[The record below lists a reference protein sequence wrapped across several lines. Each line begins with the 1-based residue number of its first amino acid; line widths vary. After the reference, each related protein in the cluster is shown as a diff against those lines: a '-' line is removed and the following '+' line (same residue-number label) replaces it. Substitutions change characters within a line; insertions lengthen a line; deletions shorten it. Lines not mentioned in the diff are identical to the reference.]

1 MNKFLNLLFASVL
14 IVALSAGSGFTD
26 TFTYGDNYA
35 NWPGQNTSMTSDGNG
50 TPLISGAEVVVSG
63 NKDNPGFLQ
72 SITIFETGRRVWDS
86 LFINTGIDG
95 GSWDSWDYIVYDKDA
110 AGNAGGNPEPFPV
123 DDSGLYSV
131 ADSYVYE
138 IAEKNGT
145 RIGHANGIKDDG
157 ALTLTAGLLDSITY
171 IDSNLVYTFND
182 SSIAL
187 DSNFVIG
194 YTPWCANDVFLT
206 PVPEPATI
214 FMFGLGLIGL
224 AGLGRKKFFKKA

>member
-1 MNKFLNLLFASVL
+1 MNKFLNLLSASVL
-14 IVALSAGSGFTD
+14 IVILSAASGFTD

-35 NWPGQNTSMTSDGNG
+35 NWPGQTTSITADENG

-63 NKDNPGFLQ
+63 NKDNPCYLQ
-72 SITIFETGRRVWDS
+72 SITIFETDRRVWDS

-95 GSWDSWDYIVYDKDA
+95 GAWDSWDYIVYDKDA
-110 AGNAGGNPEPFPV
+110 AGNAGSNPEDFPV
-123 DDSGLYSV
+123 EFSGLYSV

-138 IAEKNGT
+138 TAEKNGT
-145 RIGHANGIKDDG
+145 RTGHANGINMD
-157 ALTLTAGLLDSITY
+157 ALTLTTTGLLNSVTY
-171 IDSNLVYTFND
+171 CNNELVYTFNTG
-182 SSIAL
+182 ITL

-206 PVPEPATI
+206 PVPEPAAI

>member
-14 IVALSAGSGFTD
+14 IVVLSAGSGFTD

-35 NWPGQNTSMTSDGNG
+35 NWPGQSISITADENG
-50 TPLISGAEVVVSG
+50 TPEISGAEVVVSG
-63 NKDNPGFLQ
+63 DKDIPGFLQ
-72 SITIFETGRRVWDS
+72 SITIFETDRRIWDS
-86 LFINTGIDG
+86 LFINTGIGG
-95 GSWDSWDYIVYDKDA
+95 GSWESWDYIVYDNTG
-110 AGNAGGNPEPFPV
+110 GNAGNNPEPFPV
-123 DDSGLYSV
+123 TNSGLYSV
-131 ADSYVYE
+131 SGSYVYE
-138 IAEKNGT
+138 TVESSGA
-145 RIGHANGIKDDG
+145 RIGHANGIKNDG
-157 ALTLTAGLLDSITY
+157 ALTLTSGLLDSVTY
-171 IDSNLVYTFND
+171 TDSKLVYTFNAG
-182 SSIAL
+182 ITL